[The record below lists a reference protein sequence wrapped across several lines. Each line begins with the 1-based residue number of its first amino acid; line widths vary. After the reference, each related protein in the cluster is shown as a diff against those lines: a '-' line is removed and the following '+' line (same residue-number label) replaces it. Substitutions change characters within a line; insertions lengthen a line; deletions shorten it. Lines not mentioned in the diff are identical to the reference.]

1 MQSPDSNPSD
11 AGPKSI
17 FARRIPAR
25 YLIIAAGF
33 ILFWPVAFY
42 AMGIL
47 NSLYDAVDP
56 TRFAEVDE
64 SVKALTQN
72 VGENSPPQEKGAILA
87 EAIIHQLERE
97 LGSTFGWSANDILPT
112 RFLDNRASR
121 QKGVIFSTRMLIR
134 FFSTRCSKHGA
145 MGAEHEGLKA
155 AREKRLVYAEDIW
168 GFFHSSTESEYKKG
182 IELVRQYQKELAAG
196 TAVFNLRTDDIYDL
210 MTYITGREFL
220 DQPMGLLIQS
230 GDVVSFSEED
240 DHVYYAQ
247 GAMLVVRD
255 FLYALV
261 KCYPSIGQKGG
272 EENLKEAFRAM
283 DKICSFDPPFVVEGS
298 HDSMLADHRG
308 KMARYYVTVLT
319 RLNDVTQS
327 VNR

>member
-1 MQSPDSNPSD
+1 MPSPDPNQSD
-11 AGPKSI
+11 PERKSI

-25 YLIIAAGF
+25 YLFIAAGF

-42 AMGIL
+42 AIGLLNGI
-47 NSLYDAVDP
+47 YDAIDP
-56 TRFAEVDE
+56 TRFAEVDA
-64 SVKALTQN
+64 SVKALSQN
-72 VGENSPPQEKGAILA
+72 VGENSSPQEKGTVLA

-97 LGSTFGWSANDILPT
+97 MGSTFGWSANDFFPT

-168 GFFHSSTESEYKKG
+168 GFFHSSTESEYRTG
-182 IELVRQYQKELAAG
+182 IELVRQYEKELAAG

-210 MTYITGREFL
+210 LTYITGREFL

-230 GDVVSFSEED
+230 GDEVSFSDED
-240 DHVYYAQ
+240 DRVYYAQ

>member
-1 MQSPDSNPSD
+1 MPSTD
-11 AGPKSI
+11 QTPPESGKTSV
-17 FARRIPAR
+17 FSRRIPAR

-42 AMGIL
+42 AVGLL
-47 NSLYDAVDP
+47 NGVYDAVDP

-64 SVKALTQN
+64 SVKSLAQN
-72 VGENSPPQEKGAILA
+72 VTENTPAPEKGAILA

-97 LGSTFGWSANDILPT
+97 MDSTFGWSANDILPT

-121 QKGVIFSTRMLIR
+121 QKGVIFATRMLIR

-145 MGAEHEGLKA
+145 MGAEHEGLKE
-155 AREKRLVYAEDIW
+155 AREKRLVYAEDVW
-168 GFFHSSTESEYKKG
+168 GFFHSSTESEYRKG
-182 IELVRQYQKELAAG
+182 LDLVRQYEKQMAEG

-210 MTYITGREFL
+210 LTYITGREFL

-230 GDVVSFSEED
+230 GEDVSFSDED
-240 DHVYYAQ
+240 DRIYYAQ

-308 KMARYYVTVLT
+308 KMARYYITVIS